1 MDYYTFGW
9 EMPGRKY
16 NSSEYRYGFN
26 GKEKDQNGEFGSIT
40 NYDYGF
46 RIFYREVKTIYA
58 SIGGVKTLIE
68 LTKISTYANAAKNV
82 DVLAKTILE
91 VIDGLNNVRSTL
103 EGAPE
108 IINELANEI
117 KINK

>member
-1 MDYYTFGW
+1 MKRLLKVVTLKVDSYEVQVASATDYYPFGW

-46 RIFYREVKTIYA
+46 RIYNL
-58 SIGGVKTLIE
+58 SM
-68 LTKISTYANAAKNV
+68 
-82 DVLAKTILE
+82 
-91 VIDGLNNVRSTL
+91 
-103 EGAPE
+103 PE
-108 IINELANEI
+108 IACPKLDN
-117 KINK
+117 